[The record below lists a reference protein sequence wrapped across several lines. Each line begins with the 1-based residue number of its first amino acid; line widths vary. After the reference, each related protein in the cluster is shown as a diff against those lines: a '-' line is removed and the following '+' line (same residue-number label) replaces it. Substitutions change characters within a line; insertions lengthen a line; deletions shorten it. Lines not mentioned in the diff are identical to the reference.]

1 MNASKKVEFRTS
13 LVSILACLVFGIAA
27 FVSVTPAKG
36 DKPVPPPPPLP
47 PVKYLVT
54 WLDSLGR
61 TDVITGDVNSLGQVV
76 GEARNLSADGTAYVN
91 RTAFVY
97 DPSLDFAIDGLV
109 DGDVCDLNVLTPVL
123 GWTLRQA
130 WGINE
135 LSQIVGSAQNNTTGE
150 SRGFVINAA
159 WNECVL
165 LPSPIPS
172 HPSGQYAKR
181 INNFGDVL
189 AMEGGGWITAYTW
202 NGTSNTYDVT
212 GSWQQNSTSTAFN
225 DFGQIL
231 LVNGQRYTPGT
242 GWTNFATTYGINF
255 AMGMNNSGMFVGGR
269 SVGRTRYCFR
279 FTDPNQ
285 MFDIAQGV
293 RATSD
298 INADGDVC
306 LMPGGGSRGSI
317 YTNHDG
323 LLALDNMVD
332 GTVGNV
338 ANWKNAVITYTEAM
352 SDDVVFPPNT
362 GFGFICGR
370 GVFSTKGSSISTTKA
385 YLLTPHQ

>member
-1 MNASKKVEFRTS
+1 MNASKKIKSSMCLAF
-13 LVSILACLVFGIAA
+13 LVIGSAGLVA
-27 FVSVTPAKG
+27 VTPAKAA
-36 DKPVPPPPPLP
+36 KPVPPPPPP
-47 PVKYLVT
+47 PVRYLVT

-61 TDVITGDVNSLGQVV
+61 SDVITGDVNSLGQVV
-76 GEARNLSADGTAYVN
+76 GESRNLSADGTTYID

-97 DPSLDFAIDGLV
+97 DRSLDLAIDGLI
-109 DGDVCDLNVLTPVL
+109 DGDVCNLNVLTPVS
-123 GWTLRQA
+123 GWTLTQA

-135 LSQIVGSAQNNTTGE
+135 FSQIVGSAQNNTTGE

-159 WNECVL
+159 WTQCVL
-165 LPSPIPS
+165 LPSPNAS

-181 INNFGDVL
+181 INNLGDVL
-189 AMEGGGWITAYTW
+189 ALEGGGWITTYTW
-202 NGTSNTYDVT
+202 NATSNLYYVT
-212 GSWQQNSTSTAFN
+212 GSWQQNSTPQAYN

-231 LVNGQRYTPGT
+231 LVNGLRYTPGIE
-242 GWTNFATTYGINF
+242 GWTNFATTYGIFF

-269 SVGRTRYCFR
+269 TVGRTRYCFR

-298 INADGDVC
+298 INTDGDVC
-306 LMPGGGSRGSI
+306 LMPGSGSRGSI

-323 LLALDNMVD
+323 LWALDNMVN
-332 GTVGNV
+332 GTASDV

-352 SDDVVFPPNT
+352 SDDVVFPPGT

-370 GVFSTKGSSISTTKA
+370 GVFSTSGNSTSTSRA
-385 YLLTPHQ
+385 YLLTPHL